1 VGFEPEYSWAYY
13 IIREKPW
20 FDYGIQKRFSTQ
32 KEAHGVKKV
41 FGLKI

>member
-1 VGFEPEYSWAYY
+1 LNQNTLGHKY